1 MPNPFKTYDYEFILV
16 ILKNNKIKLS
26 TKDFISMFLTY
37 YKREIVQY
45 NSNNDYISVI
55 VVHDGK
61 SQSLNGCN
69 FAINTLYQINLSN
82 TQSYEEFVNKYN
94 SKIMLDLRNDQICS
108 CDTNCT
114 TDNSKLIRLDDLYQT
129 YQFVYEIINNKFV
142 HININKLIQ
151 SKYYTNENHQKLHLS
166 LTSQLINAYSEYNM
180 VEMKYITKL
189 TEYNEKNIKKI
200 HIDNDIRIENKKIQ
214 LNISNIRNNI
224 GNDKKI
230 NNDIK
235 TQMLLKIQLNKE
247 LYDISTTWIN
257 DINCNK
263 YLLLMKHQLQDII
276 KLCFEI
282 SNICP

>member
-55 VVHDGK
+55 VVHNGK

-69 FAINTLYQINLSN
+69 IAINTLYQINLSN
-82 TQSYEEFVNKYN
+82 TQSYEEFVNKYD

-108 CDTNCT
+108 CDINCT
-114 TDNSKLIRLDDLYQT
+114 TDNAKLIRLDDLYQT

-189 TEYNEKNIKKI
+189 TEHNEKNIKKF
-200 HIDNDIRIENKKIQ
+200 HIDDDIRIENKKIQ

-263 YLLLMKHQLQDII
+263 YLLLMKHQLQDIV